1 MERPTKEVALPTS
14 GMKALVYEYY
24 SRGERKAIEAVMLEG
39 AEFDYKTGRPKLTKV
54 DATYR
59 SKMED
64 KAVMLAVKHL
74 IDKDGN
80 KVKLE
85 QKVLDDLPAP
95 DFELLQ
101 EALPSS
107 KLKKK

>member
-1 MERPTKEVALPTS
+1 MDRPTKEVALLKS
-14 GMKALVYEYY
+14 GMKAVIYEYY
-24 SRGERKAIEAVMLEG
+24 TRGERKQIEAIMLES
-39 AEFDYKTGRPKLTKV
+39 AEFDHKSGKPKLKRI

-59 SKMED
+59 ARMED

-74 IDKDGN
+74 VDKDG
-80 KVKLE
+80 KIIKLE
-85 QKVLDDLPAP
+85 QKILDDLPAP
-95 DFELLQ
+95 DFELLE

>member
-1 MERPTKEVALPTS
+1 MERPTKEVALPKS
-14 GMKALVYEYY
+14 GMKAVVYDYY
-24 SRGERKAIEAVMLEG
+24 TRGERKAIEAIMLES
-39 AEFDYKTGRPKLTKV
+39 AEFEHLGGKPKLKRIDV
-54 DATYR
+54 SYR

-74 IDKDGN
+74 IGKDGN

-85 QKVLDDLPAP
+85 QKILDDLPAP

-101 EALPSS
+101 EALPSGRV
-107 KLKKK
+107 KKK